1 MKQNEGQSI
10 YMLPSSNLQTDRSC
24 QFSNLDGHRF
34 PLELYMVTLH
44 VAANNLSTLLVKAT

>member
-1 MKQNEGQSI
+1 
-10 YMLPSSNLQTDRSC
+10 MLPSSNLLTDRSC